1 MPEDIR
7 STISFGKSHMH
18 YIKKKEPRRTPF
30 FDAAAD
36 FTDGISL

>member
-18 YIKKKEPRRTPF
+18 YIKKGAQKDSF
-30 FDAAAD
+30 F
-36 FTDGISL
+36 